1 MKVEEKLEFRNPWK
15 KKMKV
20 LHPTSSIRLNFWA
33 RVSLYE
39 HWEILNKQPSH
50 VVLKGGTAK
59 ACSGRGGLED
69 ERSGRFTYL

>member
-20 LHPTSSIRLNFWA
+20 LHPTSSLRLNFWA

-39 HWEILNKQPSH
+39 PWEILNKQPSH
-50 VVLKGGTAK
+50 MVLKGTAK
-59 ACSGRGGLED
+59 ACSRRGGLED
-69 ERSGRFTYL
+69 EWSGRFTYL